1 MIINIKRKEVI
12 IMKTNELKTALK
24 KGDFNEKIR
33 YIYACEEEKASFYA
47 GRYEEIIDGF
57 AEAFEYE
64 PEEMRLFSAPGRTE
78 IGGNHTDHQH
88 GCVLAASLNL
98 DVIGAVALNGRDE
111 IRIKSKGYPMD
122 IIRLDELEPSE
133 SEYDRASALIRGVVS
148 KIKDMGYTIKGF
160 DAYTVSSVLKGSGM
174 SSSAAFEVLVG
185 TIINGLFCN
194 EEIDAVQIAQIAQYA
209 ENVYFGK
216 PCGLMDQMASS
227 VGAVVAIDFADTE
240 KPVVNKVEYD
250 FTKSGY
256 SLCII
261 DSGADHADL
270 TNEYAAITVE
280 MRMVANY
287 FGKDFLREVDPKE
300 FSDKLA
306 EVRAAVKNDRAIL
319 RAIHYFND
327 NIRAQE
333 EVEALKEDDFERFLD
348 IVKKSGRSSFMYL
361 QNVYASSMPEQ
372 QAVSLTLALCD
383 EILGDAGASR
393 VHGGGFAGTVQA
405 FVPNESVKEFK
416 EKIEAVLG
424 EGMCHILSIRP
435 VGGIELK

>member
-1 MIINIKRKEVI
+1 
-12 IMKTNELKTALK
+12 MKTNELKTALK

>member
-1 MIINIKRKEVI
+1 
-12 IMKTNELKTALK
+12 MKTNELKKALK
-24 KGDFNEKIR
+24 NGEFNEKIR
-33 YIYACEEEKASFYA
+33 YMYACEEEKASFYA

-424 EGMCHILSIRP
+424 EDMCHILSIRP